1 MLSIRLQRIGRK
13 KYPVYRMVVQQ
24 SHLTPTSGKVV
35 KLIGR
40 YNPHTK
46 ELVVNKDDAD
56 KYLSCGAQPTQRV
69 ARLMVSQG
77 VKMPKWFKF
86 DEPKASK
93 IKNLS
98 LTPHP
103 QTPPLK
109 GRGVALTSN
118 LSLARTHKPKIT
130 TVIPAEPEADA
141 GIQFNNYSGRNIHL
155 SHPSLLTLAGS
166 RQPVLLESSKLIRD
180 ELS

>member
-46 ELVVNKDDAD
+46 ELVIDKDEAN
-56 KYLSCGAQPTQRV
+56 KYLINGAQPTQRV
-69 ARLMVSQG
+69 ARLMVSQD
-77 VKMPKWFKF
+77 VKMPTWFKF

-93 IKNLS
+93 IKNAEKLRKNQPKEEIQEAPVEE
-98 LTPHP
+98 TKPEE
-103 QTPPLK
+103 TEAV
-109 GRGVALTSN
+109 VAEEES
-118 LSLARTHKPKIT
+118 
-130 TVIPAEPEADA
+130 
-141 GIQFNNYSGRNIHL
+141 
-155 SHPSLLTLAGS
+155 
-166 RQPVLLESSKLIRD
+166 QPVEEEVKA
-180 ELS
+180 EA

>member
-93 IKNLS
+93 IKNAEKLRKNQ
-98 LTPHP
+98 PKEEVQEAP
-103 QTPPLK
+103 VEEAKPEEAEA
-109 GRGVALTSN
+109 VAAEEESQ
-118 LSLARTHKPKIT
+118 
-130 TVIPAEPEADA
+130 PAEEEVKAEA
-141 GIQFNNYSGRNIHL
+141 
-155 SHPSLLTLAGS
+155 
-166 RQPVLLESSKLIRD
+166 
-180 ELS
+180 

>member
-1 MLSIRLQRIGRK
+1 
-13 KYPVYRMVVQQ
+13 MVVQQ

-77 VKMPKWFKF
+77 LKMPKWFKF
-86 DEPKASK
+86 DQPKASK
-93 IKNLS
+93 IKNAEKLRKNQ
-98 LTPHP
+98 PKEEVQEAP
-103 QTPPLK
+103 VEEAKPEEAE
-109 GRGVALTSN
+109 VATE
-118 LSLARTHKPKIT
+118 A
-130 TVIPAEPEADA
+130 VAAEEE
-141 GIQFNNYSGRNIHL
+141 S
-155 SHPSLLTLAGS
+155 
-166 RQPVLLESSKLIRD
+166 QPVEEEVKA
-180 ELS
+180 EA